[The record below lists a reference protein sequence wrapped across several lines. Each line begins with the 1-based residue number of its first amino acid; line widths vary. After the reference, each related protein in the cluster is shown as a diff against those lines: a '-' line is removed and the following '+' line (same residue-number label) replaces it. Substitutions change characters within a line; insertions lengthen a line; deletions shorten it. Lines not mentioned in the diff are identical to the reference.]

1 MSEGMII
8 RRGGGGG
15 GFDPTGA
22 ILKVVTSAGCTV
34 NVSGTSYSRTQTD
47 AEGFPRSGDANVV
60 EHFFNIP
67 STAFGTI
74 TVTATNTY
82 GTNTKTLTVNT
93 AGKVYEQLCGGL
105 NIILDST
112 FGLQSGLA
120 LVASNYTYV
129 DRDKEIVSTS
139 YSINPNSL
147 LFSDDINITP
157 YSQLTVA
164 FGTHAGSPVKSATVS
179 LIDEGNTTLARLIF
193 SDSEE
198 KTGSITNKYYPTAKL
213 HCSGEA
219 YSSSYRLH
227 ITKIVLS

>member
-93 AGKVYEQLCGGL
+93 AGKVYEALVSAP
-105 NIILDST
+105 NIILNST
-112 FGLQSGLA
+112 FGLQSG
-120 LVASNYTYV
+120 YTPLSTWWTYSE
-129 DRDKEIVSTS
+129 RDKTLTRSGAGLRKIFTS
-139 YSINPNSL
+139 GIPVA
-147 LFSDDINITP
+147 P
-157 YSQLTVA
+157 YSKLTVTGVA
-164 FGTHAGSPVKSATVS
+164 ASQTENTVS
-179 LIDEGNTTLARLIF
+179 LIDQDQITICLLQNYTIISST
-193 SDSEE
+193 
-198 KTGSITNKYYPTAKL
+198 KTGDITSEFYPTAEL
-213 HCSGEA
+213 W
-219 YSSSYRLH
+219 SSLGT
-227 ITKIVLS
+227 ITEIVLS

>member
-22 ILKVVTSAGCTV
+22 VLKVVTSAGCTV

-47 AEGFPRSGDANVV
+47 AEGFPRSDDANVV

-93 AGKVYEQLCGGL
+93 AGKVYELLCGGL

-112 FGLQSGLA
+112 FGLQDGYDDAIVYQYAQYDDRYKIIRITSRPNPGTVLF
-120 LVASNYTYV
+120 NY
-129 DRDKEIVSTS
+129 DAIS
-139 YSINPNSL
+139 
-147 LFSDDINITP
+147 ITP
-157 YSQLTVA
+157 YSKITI
-164 FGTHAGSPVKSATVS
+164 SAKGWS
-179 LIDEGNTTLARLIF
+179 G
-193 SDSEE
+193 DSGYILLVDKDGIALSTQSFAYGGET
-198 KTGSITNKYYPTAKL
+198 KTGNISNKYYDTAGL
-213 HCSGEA
+213 QISVIA
-219 YSSSYRLH
+219 S
-227 ITKIVLS
+227 ITEIVLS